1 MRITFAQLD
10 QWTKKTERRIDAV
23 LKDATQ
29 TVISVAQTPK
39 SKGGRLPV
47 DTGNLRNSL
56 QSSVAGGA
64 SGEGKES
71 YIMVA
76 AGMNGGD
83 LATFTWT
90 AEYAAAV
97 NNGNRGPLID
107 GTFDKVRANLAV
119 VSAQTVRAGKAVI
132 YTARIFCCPRE
143 RRHVATFHQWCNQ
156 NV

>member
-1 MRITFAQLD
+1 MARYTFAQLD

-23 LKDATQ
+23 LEDATQ

-56 QSSVAGGA
+56 QSSIAGGA
-64 SGEGKES
+64 SGEGASS
-71 YIMVA
+71 YILVA
-76 AGMNGGD
+76 GNMKGGD

-97 NNGNRGPLID
+97 NNGRNGRPGAHFVEGAVDQWPAI
-107 GTFDKVRANLAV
+107 VRASIA
-119 VSAQTVRAGKAVI
+119 KAK
-132 YTARIFCCPRE
+132 AR
-143 RRHVATFHQWCNQ
+143 VG
-156 NV
+156 

>member
-1 MRITFAQLD
+1 MVKYTFATLD
-10 QWTKKTERRIDAV
+10 QWTKKTEKRIDAV

-29 TVISVAQTPK
+29 SVVALAQQTK
-39 SKGGRLPV
+39 AKGGRMPV

-64 SGEGKES
+64 MGEGASS

-76 AGMNGGD
+76 GNMKGGD

-97 NNGNRGPLID
+97 NNGNRGRPGAHFVEGAVDQWPAI
-107 GTFDKVRANLAV
+107 VRASIA
-119 VSAQTVRAGKAVI
+119 KAK
-132 YTARIFCCPRE
+132 AR
-143 RRHVATFHQWCNQ
+143 VG
-156 NV
+156 

>member
-1 MRITFAQLD
+1 MTKYTFATLD

-29 TVISVAQTPK
+29 SVIAVAQQTK
-39 SKGGRLPV
+39 AKGGRMPV

-64 SGEGKES
+64 MGEGASS
-71 YIMVA
+71 YILVA
-76 AGMNGGD
+76 AGMKGGD

-97 NNGNRGPLID
+97 NNGNRGRPGAHFVEGAVDQWPAI
-107 GTFDKVRANLAV
+107 VRASIA
-119 VSAQTVRAGKAVI
+119 KAK
-132 YTARIFCCPRE
+132 AR
-143 RRHVATFHQWCNQ
+143 VG
-156 NV
+156 

>member
-1 MRITFAQLD
+1 MVKYTFATLD
-10 QWTKKTERRIDAV
+10 QWTRKTQRRIDAV

-56 QSSVAGGA
+56 QSSIAGGA

-76 AGMNGGD
+76 GNMKGGD
-83 LATFTWT
+83 VATFTWT

-97 NNGNRGPLID
+97 NNGNRGRPGAHFVEGAVD
-107 GTFDKVRANLAV
+107 QWPAVVRASIA
-119 VSAQTVRAGKAVI
+119 KAK
-132 YTARIFCCPRE
+132 AR
-143 RRHVATFHQWCNQ
+143 VG
-156 NV
+156 

>member
-1 MRITFAQLD
+1 MVQYRWSTLD

-64 SGEGKES
+64 MGEGASS
-71 YIMVA
+71 YILAA

-83 LATFTWT
+83 LATFTWGNDDVP
-90 AEYAAAV
+90 YAAAV
-97 NNGNRGPLID
+97 NNGNRGRPGAHFVEGAVDQWPAI
-107 GTFDKVRANLAV
+107 VRASIA
-119 VSAQTVRAGKAVI
+119 KAK
-132 YTARIFCCPRE
+132 AR
-143 RRHVATFHQWCNQ
+143 VG
-156 NV
+156 

>member
-1 MRITFAQLD
+1 MVQYTWATLD
-10 QWTKKTERRIDAV
+10 QWTKKTEKRIDAV

-29 TVISVAQTPK
+29 SVVAVAQQTK
-39 SKGGRLPV
+39 AKGGRMPV

-64 SGEGKES
+64 MGEGKES

-76 AGMNGGD
+76 GNMKGGD

-97 NNGNRGPLID
+97 NNGNRGRPGAHFVEGAVDQWPAI
-107 GTFDKVRANLAV
+107 VRASIA
-119 VSAQTVRAGKAVI
+119 KAK
-132 YTARIFCCPRE
+132 AR
-143 RRHVATFHQWCNQ
+143 VG
-156 NV
+156 

>member
-64 SGEGKES
+64 MGEGASS

-76 AGMNGGD
+76 GNMKGGD

-97 NNGNRGPLID
+97 NNGNRGRPGAHFVEGAVDQWPAI
-107 GTFDKVRANLAV
+107 VRASIA
-119 VSAQTVRAGKAVI
+119 KAK
-132 YTARIFCCPRE
+132 AR
-143 RRHVATFHQWCNQ
+143 VG
-156 NV
+156 

>member
-1 MRITFAQLD
+1 MARYTFATLD
-10 QWTKKTERRIDAV
+10 QWTKKTEKRIDAV

-29 TVISVAQTPK
+29 SVVAVAQQTK
-39 SKGGRLPV
+39 AKGGRMPV

-64 SGEGKES
+64 MNGGASS

-76 AGMNGGD
+76 GNMKGGD

-97 NNGNRGPLID
+97 NNGNRGRPGAHFVEGAVDQWPAI
-107 GTFDKVRANLAV
+107 VRASIA
-119 VSAQTVRAGKAVI
+119 KAK
-132 YTARIFCCPRE
+132 AR
-143 RRHVATFHQWCNQ
+143 VG
-156 NV
+156 

>member
-1 MRITFAQLD
+1 MVKYTFATLD

-29 TVISVAQTPK
+29 SVIAVAQQTK
-39 SKGGRLPV
+39 AKGGRMPV

-64 SGEGKES
+64 SGEGASS
-71 YIMVA
+71 YILAA
-76 AGMNGGD
+76 AGMKGGD

-97 NNGNRGPLID
+97 NNGNRGRPGAHFVEGAVD
-107 GTFDKVRANLAV
+107 QWPAVVRASIRKAKAAV
-119 VSAQTVRAGKAVI
+119 G
-132 YTARIFCCPRE
+132 
-143 RRHVATFHQWCNQ
+143 
-156 NV
+156 

>member
-1 MRITFAQLD
+1 MVQYRWSTLD

-64 SGEGKES
+64 MGEGASS
-71 YIMVA
+71 YILAA
-76 AGMNGGD
+76 AGMKGGD
-83 LATFTWT
+83 VATFTWT

-97 NNGNRGPLID
+97 NNGNRGRPGAHFVEGAVDQWPAI
-107 GTFDKVRANLAV
+107 VRASIA
-119 VSAQTVRAGKAVI
+119 KAK
-132 YTARIFCCPRE
+132 AR
-143 RRHVATFHQWCNQ
+143 VG
-156 NV
+156 

>member
-1 MRITFAQLD
+1 MTKYTFATLD
-10 QWTKKTERRIDAV
+10 QWTKKTEKRIDAV

-29 TVISVAQTPK
+29 SVVAVAQQTK
-39 SKGGRLPV
+39 AKGGRMPV

-56 QSSVAGGA
+56 QSSIAGGA

-76 AGMNGGD
+76 GNMKGGD

-97 NNGNRGPLID
+97 NNGNRGRPGAHFVEGAVDQWPAI
-107 GTFDKVRANLAV
+107 VRASIA
-119 VSAQTVRAGKAVI
+119 KAK
-132 YTARIFCCPRE
+132 AR
-143 RRHVATFHQWCNQ
+143 VG
-156 NV
+156 

>member
-1 MRITFAQLD
+1 MVQYRWSTLD

-64 SGEGKES
+64 MGEGKES

-76 AGMNGGD
+76 AGMKGGD

-97 NNGNRGPLID
+97 NNGNRGRPGAHFVEGAVDQWPAI
-107 GTFDKVRANLAV
+107 VRASIA
-119 VSAQTVRAGKAVI
+119 KAK
-132 YTARIFCCPRE
+132 AR
-143 RRHVATFHQWCNQ
+143 VG
-156 NV
+156 

>member
-1 MRITFAQLD
+1 MVRYTFAQLD

-56 QSSVAGGA
+56 QSSIAGGA

-76 AGMNGGD
+76 GNMKGGD
-83 LATFTWT
+83 VATFTWT

-97 NNGNRGPLID
+97 NNGNRGRPGAHFVEGAVD
-107 GTFDKVRANLAV
+107 QWPAVVRASIA
-119 VSAQTVRAGKAVI
+119 KAK
-132 YTARIFCCPRE
+132 AR
-143 RRHVATFHQWCNQ
+143 VG
-156 NV
+156 